1 MRLEYLAY
9 RNMISKPMSLVFN
22 LLLLALS
29 VALVSFIIE
38 LNKQVNKQLEEN
50 IAPVDLVVGAKGSP
64 LQLVLSSVL
73 HIDVPTGNIELKE
86 AKKIMKHP
94 FVGSAVPVA
103 YGDNFK
109 GYRIVGSEQ
118 GYFDRYR
125 ASLEKG
131 SFIKMPFE
139 IVAGSSV
146 AKKLNLKIGDTFFSS
161 HGLVAGGNNEHEEHP
176 FKVVGVLLPTG
187 SVLDKLLITT
197 LESVWQAHA
206 HEEKD
211 QENNQHESENDE
223 DEREITALLIKFKSR
238 LGLVQ
243 LPRIINQTTKMQAA
257 LPRFEIQRLE
267 GFLGAGVKAINSIA
281 LAVLVVSG
289 ISILLSLA
297 RAVRERKKELALLR
311 TYGLGTKKL
320 LYLVL
325 IEGLSLAFI
334 GFLLGWLLSRLA
346 LVLASSQLESSF
358 GYPLTVPGIQLTD
371 LHLLGATLLIAFI
384 AICFASSAI
393 FTLNISKTLSD
404 E

>member
-9 RNMISKPMSLVFN
+9 RNMVSKPMTLVFN

-29 VALVSFIIE
+29 VALVSFILE
-38 LNKQVNKQLEEN
+38 LNKQVNKQLEKN

-73 HIDVPTGNIELKE
+73 HIDDPTGNIELKE

-109 GYRIVGSEQ
+109 GYRIVGTEQ

-131 SFIKMPFE
+131 GFVNMPFE

-161 HGLVAGGNNEHEEHP
+161 HGLVAGGNDEHEEHP

-197 LESVWQAHA
+197 LESIWQAHA
-206 HEEKD
+206 HEEED
-211 QENNQHESENDE
+211 QENDQHESENHE
-223 DEREITALLIKFKSR
+223 EGREITALLIKFKSR

-243 LPRIINQTTKMQAA
+243 LPRMINQNTKMQAA

-320 LYLVL
+320 LYIVL
-325 IEGLSLAFI
+325 FEGLSLAFV

-346 LVLASSQLESSF
+346 LVLASSRLESSF
-358 GYPLTVPGIQLTD
+358 GYPLTVPGIQSID
-371 LHLLGATLLIAFI
+371 LKLLGATLLIAFF